1 MDLVWIEPYIKRQES
16 PQTYWNFNNNLKT
29 IGKLFHF
36 INLSYLALLNT
47 GTQLLG
53 NSKKNMIQVNF
64 MMECF
69 PQMSDLPSSSPL
81 LHGNP
86 PIFVMEIL
94 GLSSARLFPS
104 SPWWIKD
111 YSPQSKALLFST
123 YTHVKCKCKCI
134 YRNTEKIYMHISK
147 KMTAQVTWITLSFKV
162 PTSKTLRRIHVC
174 DGGIARIQKNVT
186 NFSCT
191 SKGEE
196 TTVLW
201 SKVVC
206 KDFP

>member
-1 MDLVWIEPYIKRQES
+1 MDIISSDIYTFSNAAMDLVWIEPYIKRQES
-16 PQTYWNFNNNLKT
+16 PQTYWNFNNNLKA

-53 NSKKNMIQVNF
+53 DSEKNRIKANF

-123 YTHVKCKCKCI
+123 CIHVNI
-134 YRNTEKIYMHISK
+134 SRNTEKHTCIYPQ
-147 KMTAQVTWITLSFKV
+147 T
-162 PTSKTLRRIHVC
+162 
-174 DGGIARIQKNVT
+174 
-186 NFSCT
+186 
-191 SKGEE
+191 
-196 TTVLW
+196 
-201 SKVVC
+201 
-206 KDFP
+206 

>member
-47 GTQLLG
+47 GTQLLEY
-53 NSKKNMIQVNF
+53 SEKKKNKIKVNF

-123 YTHVKCKCKCI
+123 CI
-134 YRNTEKIYMHISK
+134 HLDISRNTEKIYIHTCIY
-147 KMTAQVTWITLSFKV
+147 Q
-162 PTSKTLRRIHVC
+162 KTKLH
-174 DGGIARIQKNVT
+174 K
-186 NFSCT
+186 
-191 SKGEE
+191 
-196 TTVLW
+196 
-201 SKVVC
+201 
-206 KDFP
+206 